1 MAYIDIIGFLAGT
14 FTTIALVPQVVKA
27 WKTKLTRDVSLVW
40 AITLTIGVFL
50 WLMYGILIN
59 SLPIMIANSLTF
71 ILALI
76 VLTLKIKYK

>member
-1 MAYIDIIGFLAGT
+1 MTYIDIIGFLAGT

-27 WKTKLTRDVSLVW
+27 LKTKLTRDVSLVW

-59 SLPIMIANSLTF
+59 SLPIMIANSVTF

-76 VLTLKIKYK
+76 VLILKIKYK